1 MNTIHLGPLGYPLDA
16 FHLSVLE
23 AMKEVHHYVQAPDA
37 LIGMSFLAVMSAACQ
52 GLIDVKLPT
61 GQICPVSLNL
71 FVIAESGE
79 RKTSVDNRVAKP
91 LHERVAK
98 RQRAYEAAK
107 EEYEYQYELWKEI
120 RRLLTRKRTALVN
133 KGEPTE
139 EITQHLL
146 EHRRSKPLPPRMR
159 QIIRKDLTKRSFVDA
174 LQGNGESIALM
185 SSEGGILLQSEA
197 MRQLAL
203 MNSAWDG
210 STLSLDRADDD
221 HVLAQNPR
229 VTLSIMAQPSV
240 FHGYIT
246 RLGEQA
252 RGTGMLARCLVGW
265 PLSTQGHR
273 DTVRNEPT
281 WDKLGRFHARVE
293 QLLDEYDQH
302 LAKGQIE
309 RTVITFTEEARQRW
323 FNFTE
328 ATEYHTRPQ
337 GEFYEIKDFA
347 SKSCEIVG
355 RIAAILHHFT
365 EQEGAITVDTL
376 ERAIVIM
383 QWHTNEFLRL
393 FSFHSDIAQLFRDTD
408 DLKGFLYKRVVPMK
422 GQKIRHNDLLQL
434 VIPKRLRVLR
444 RLQPALDLLIH
455 HGCVWIEYDESGTRW
470 VCLNL
475 SHFAY
480 YTPGAL

>member
-1 MNTIHLGPLGYPLDA
+1 MNTSRLGPLGYPLGA

-23 AMKEVHHYVQAPDA
+23 AVKEVHRYVQAPDA

-98 RQRAYEAAK
+98 RQQAYEEAK
-107 EEYEYQYELWKEI
+107 EDYDYQYELWKDT
-120 RRLLTRKRTALVN
+120 RRALTMKRAALVN

-139 EITQHLL
+139 EITQRLL
-146 EHRRSKPLPPRMR
+146 EHHRSRPHPPRMR
-159 QIIRKDLTKRSFVDA
+159 QTIRKDLTKRSFVDA
-174 LQGNGESIALM
+174 LHGDGESIALM
-185 SSEGGILLQSEA
+185 SAEGGILLQSEA

-203 MNSAWDG
+203 LNSAWDG
-210 STLSLDRADDD
+210 STLSLDRADND

-240 FHGYIT
+240 FHDYLT

-273 DTVRNEPT
+273 DTVRDEPT
-281 WDKLGRFHARVE
+281 WDKLELFHARVD
-293 QLLDEYDQH
+293 QLLDDHDQH
-302 LAKGQIE
+302 LATGQIE
-309 RTVITFTEEARQRW
+309 RTVITFTEEARHRW
-323 FNFTE
+323 FNFAE
-328 ATEYHTRPQ
+328 AIEYHTHPQ
-337 GEFYEIKDFA
+337 GEFHDIKDFA

-376 ERAIVIM
+376 ERAMVIM

-393 FSFHSDIAQLFRDTD
+393 FSVNSDIAQLFRDAD
-408 DLKGFLYKRVVPMK
+408 AVKGFLYKRVVRRMLSA
-422 GQKIRHNDLLQL
+422 IRHNDLLQL
-434 VIPKRLRVLR
+434 VSPKRLRDVKRLR
-444 RLQPALDLLIH
+444 PALDLLIH
-455 HGCVWIEYDESGTRW
+455 HGCVWIEDHSGTQW
-470 VCLNL
+470 VHLNL